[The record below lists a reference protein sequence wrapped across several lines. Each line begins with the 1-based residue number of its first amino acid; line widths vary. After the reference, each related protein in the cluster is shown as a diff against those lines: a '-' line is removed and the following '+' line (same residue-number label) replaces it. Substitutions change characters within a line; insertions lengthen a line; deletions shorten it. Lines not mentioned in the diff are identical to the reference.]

1 MTHDKKVILSI
12 RMALLQFGSIYQI
25 LNVLNV
31 KKSQTLH
38 MKRNT
43 NDATKKVL
51 NCETENKNIN
61 IRT

>member
-1 MTHDKKVILSI
+1 MTQGKKVILSI

-25 LNVLNV
+25 LNV

-51 NCETENKNIN
+51 NCETENKNLI
-61 IRT
+61 